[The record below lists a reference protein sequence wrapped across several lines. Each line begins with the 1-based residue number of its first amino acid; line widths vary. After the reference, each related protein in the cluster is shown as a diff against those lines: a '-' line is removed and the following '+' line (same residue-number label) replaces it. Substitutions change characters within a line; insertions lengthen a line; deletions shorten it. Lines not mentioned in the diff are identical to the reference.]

1 MYEFQNFK
9 NLLISGKRKINKVM
23 KKIAFLITV
32 LALSSCI
39 GKFKYS
45 SPSGQQFE
53 GEYGTIIEV
62 EQTKK

>member
-1 MYEFQNFK
+1 
-9 NLLISGKRKINKVM
+9 M
-23 KKIAFLITV
+23 KKIAFLITI
-32 LALSSCI
+32 LALSSCT

-62 EQTKK
+62 EQIKK